1 MSIGNPN
8 DYGGGITN
16 ENLDDALDFGGDL
29 AVYTPSE
36 IGADISYFV
45 SGYAEKVSTA
55 LIDQLGPII
64 LTGVILYFTLN
75 GWLVLAGRS
84 QNTIGDLAIKSF
96 KISLV
101 AFFGLNS
108 GNFIGFVLPAVQG
121 IEQLL
126 AQSLTD
132 APSAWMVLD
141 KFYKNLTSAICDT
154 GGKMLDHVIGDFSL
168 FGDDGFLEL
177 FIIILVQT
185 GAAILGYLTS
195 LVVMLVLLACTIG
208 LPIILG
214 FGPLFICCLMFPITR
229 QWFDGWLRSVIG
241 LIMTMIVAVSLV
253 NLLDHIT
260 ANHIKAIQD
269 FTVDTANIDSFVR
282 ILVGLSFALCAVL
295 VIFFKI
301 STLVS
306 GLVGGV
312 QLTGLNLAELIK
324 DGSTVGSPVLKAYR
338 KAKSMLS
345 GKGNT
350 KAGEQSNGS
359 LGHKDN
365 SASNLNRVKNSAANM
380 ATASSQSNNANLT
393 SNAKTI
399 NTSTINS
406 MQASNNS
413 SYSGSNNSNNAKAA
427 PSNVIDINARRA
439 YGMNDKKTD

>member
-16 ENLDDALDFGGDL
+16 EGLEEGLEAAGELF
-29 AVYTPSE
+29 YTPSE
-36 IGADISYFV
+36 IGNDISYFV

-108 GNFIGFVLPAVQG
+108 GNFIGFVLPAIQG
-121 IEQLL
+121 LEQLL

-141 KFYKNLTSAICDT
+141 KFSINLFKAVCDT
-154 GGKMLDHVIGDFSL
+154 GGKMLKQVSGDFSI

-177 FIIILVQT
+177 LVIIVVQGFT
-185 GAAILGYLTS
+185 VFLGCLTS
-195 LVVMLVLLACTIG
+195 IIVMLVLLACTIG

-229 QWFDGWLRSVIG
+229 QWFDGWLRSAIG

-269 FTVDTANIDSFVR
+269 FTVDTANVDSFMR
-282 ILVGLSFALCAVL
+282 ILMGLSFALCAVL

-306 GLVGGV
+306 GLVGGI
-312 QLTGLNLAELIK
+312 QLTGINLGEIANTAKNLSTIK
-324 DGSTVGSPVLKAYR
+324 GL
-338 KAKSMLS
+338 AKTAQNLVS

-350 KAGEQSNGS
+350 KAGEQSNGI

-380 ATASSQSNNANLT
+380 ATASSQSNNANHT

-439 YGMNDKKTD
+439 YGMNDKKTG